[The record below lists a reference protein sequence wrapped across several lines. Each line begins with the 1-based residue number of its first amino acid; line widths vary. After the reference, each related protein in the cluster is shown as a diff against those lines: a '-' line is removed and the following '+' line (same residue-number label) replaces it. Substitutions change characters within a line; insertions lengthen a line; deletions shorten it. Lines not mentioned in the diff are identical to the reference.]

1 MKSLAEGIAM
11 ALIGGMVGFGA
22 GVYLLGKEEHRDVG
36 IFVLG
41 ASLLF
46 AIVWVLI
53 HQLRIHERA
62 VAPR

>member
-1 MKSLAEGIAM
+1 M